1 MPHIQQ
7 IVKSLLVEHE
17 QRAHLFHF
25 QWDSVIPH
33 SLCPLRLS
41 SVSPKPFSHLFFDTL
56 IPVSIFSLSS
66 PFIHLVLW
74 PQLFHP
80 SIFYSSPSLLLFY
93 SVTPSPPPLTAPPV
107 IKAPNPLMVGKAHR
121 LSWSASGFTVSSS
134 DNVTRAICAHTHT
147 YKNTKQISPSL
158 RQTATSDG
166 LFPSMDYVWRFTSLQ
181 PPSLPLYAP
190 CLPEWFPMS
199 YWAISRGMDL
209 CICVS
214 ESICVYKCACIS
226 LCVCLYEGRGV
237 KAVSYRLTQADI
249 WHRPVV
255 LQLCF
260 TSIRLGTVRQHQVL
274 RANTCTHIHTHKLM
288 GLVWMRWALVY
299 PSGNGVYIILN
310 YATAFDLNWWC
321 TLMHIHKLAQH
332 KRPHNYTVLNRG
344 GHSLRIKH
352 THTLNHIMSKY
363 FMQWVHH
370 KDINFT
376 PEIKY
381 TNPNP
386 HTHTP
391 LHIHRNTYKYSYMS
405 PCNHKK

>member
-1 MPHIQQ
+1 MC
-7 IVKSLLVEHE
+7 S
-17 QRAHLFHF
+17 
-25 QWDSVIPH
+25 
-33 SLCPLRLS
+33 
-41 SVSPKPFSHLFFDTL
+41 
-56 IPVSIFSLSS
+56 
-66 PFIHLVLW
+66 
-74 PQLFHP
+74 
-80 SIFYSSPSLLLFY
+80 
-93 SVTPSPPPLTAPPV
+93 
-107 IKAPNPLMVGKAHR
+107 
-121 LSWSASGFTVSSS
+121 
-134 DNVTRAICAHTHT
+134 HTHT

-274 RANTCTHIHTHKLM
+274 QAYTCTHIHTHKLM